1 MHWPRRA
8 RPDGGTLIRASPDE
22 SMRSSRRTMHLDFH
36 VSGIPKAQP
45 RVKAFV
51 RGGHAGVYTPD
62 SAESWKQA
70 VRQEAVANAP
80 ESLITGPIRLQLDFF
95 LPRPKAHLD
104 KHGVPKAKSP
114 VWHCKKPDLD
124 NLIKAVTDAITD
136 TQRVWLDDSQ
146 IYQITA
152 VKTYALYASGCSV
165 RINAD

>member
-1 MHWPRRA
+1 MK
-8 RPDGGTLIRASPDE
+8 I
-22 SMRSSRRTMHLDFH
+22 DFF
-36 VSGIPKAQP
+36 VSGVPKAQP

-80 ESLITGPIRLQLDFF
+80 ESLMTGPIRVELDFF

-146 IYQITA
+146 IYEITA
-152 VKTYALYASGCSV
+152 TKTYAMNAVGCSV
-165 RINAD
+165 FISAQ

>member
-1 MHWPRRA
+1 
-8 RPDGGTLIRASPDE
+8 
-22 SMRSSRRTMHLDFH
+22 MRSSPADMKIDFH
-36 VSGIPKAQP
+36 VSGTPKAQP

-80 ESLITGPIRLQLDFF
+80 ESLITGPIRVELDFF

-104 KHGVPKAKSP
+104 RHGVPKAQSP

-136 TQRVWLDDSQ
+136 TQKVWLDDSQ

-152 VKTYALYASGCSV
+152 VKTYDLQQSGCSV
-165 RINAD
+165 SINAE

>member
-1 MHWPRRA
+1 MNLSFFA
-8 RPDGGTLIRASPDE
+8 A
-22 SMRSSRRTMHLDFH
+22 
-36 VSGIPKAQP
+36 GIPKAQP

-80 ESLITGPIRLQLDFF
+80 ESLITGPIRLQFDFF
-95 LPRPKAHLD
+95 MPRPKAHLD

-136 TQRVWLDDSQ
+136 TQRVWIDDSQ

-152 VKTYALYASGCSV
+152 VKTYALQQSGCSV
-165 RINAD
+165 RINAE

>member
-1 MHWPRRA
+1 
-8 RPDGGTLIRASPDE
+8 
-22 SMRSSRRTMHLDFH
+22 MRSSRRTMHLDFH

-51 RGGHAGVYTPD
+51 RAGHAGVYTPD

-80 ESLITGPIRLQLDFF
+80 ESLMTGPIRLQLDFF

-104 KHGVPKAKSP
+104 RHGVPKAKSP

-165 RINAD
+165 RINAE

>member
-1 MHWPRRA
+1 MLSLRRA
-8 RPDGGTLIRASPDE
+8 RLDGGTLIRASPDE
-22 SMRSSRRTMHLDFH
+22 SMRSSPADMKIDFF
-36 VSGIPKAQP
+36 VAGIPKAQP

-80 ESLITGPIRLQLDFF
+80 ESLMTGPIRVELDFF
-95 LPRPKAHLD
+95 MPRPKAHLD

-136 TQRVWLDDSQ
+136 TQKVWLDDSQ

-165 RINAD
+165 SINAE

>member
-1 MHWPRRA
+1 
-8 RPDGGTLIRASPDE
+8 
-22 SMRSSRRTMHLDFH
+22 MRSSPADMKIDFF
-36 VSGIPKAQP
+36 VAGIPKAQP

-80 ESLITGPIRLQLDFF
+80 ESLMTGPIRVELDFF
-95 LPRPKAHLD
+95 MPRPKAHLD

-136 TQRVWLDDSQ
+136 TQKVWLDDSQ

-165 RINAD
+165 SINAE

>member
-1 MHWPRRA
+1 
-8 RPDGGTLIRASPDE
+8 
-22 SMRSSRRTMHLDFH
+22 MRSSRLTMHLDFH
-36 VSGIPKAQP
+36 VSGTPKAQP

-62 SAESWKQA
+62 SAESWKQS

-80 ESLITGPIRLQLDFF
+80 ESVIAGPIRLELDFF

-104 KHGVPKAKSP
+104 KHGIPKSKSP

-146 IYQITA
+146 ICEITA
-152 VKTYALYASGCSV
+152 TKTYAMNAVGCSV
-165 RINAD
+165 FISAE

>member
-1 MHWPRRA
+1 MNLSFFA
-8 RPDGGTLIRASPDE
+8 A
-22 SMRSSRRTMHLDFH
+22 
-36 VSGIPKAQP
+36 GIPKAQP

-62 SAESWKQA
+62 GAETWKQE
-70 VRQEAVANAP
+70 VRRQAVANAP
-80 ESLITGPIRLQLDFF
+80 ESVIAGVVRVELDFF

-104 KHGVPKAKSP
+104 RHGVPKPKSP

-146 IYQITA
+146 ICEITA
-152 VKTYALYASGCSV
+152 TKTYALNAVGCSV
-165 RINAD
+165 SISAD

>member
-1 MHWPRRA
+1 MNLSFFVA
-8 RPDGGTLIRASPDE
+8 
-22 SMRSSRRTMHLDFH
+22 
-36 VSGIPKAQP
+36 GIPKAQP

-62 SAESWKQA
+62 SAEIWKQE
-70 VRQEAVANAP
+70 VRRQAIANAP
-80 ESLITGPIRLQLDFF
+80 ESILTVPIRIELDFF

-104 KHGVPKAKSP
+104 KHGVPKPKSP

-146 IYQITA
+146 ICEITA
-152 VKTYALYASGCSV
+152 TKTYALNAVGCSV
-165 RINAD
+165 SISAD

>member
-1 MHWPRRA
+1 
-8 RPDGGTLIRASPDE
+8 
-22 SMRSSRRTMHLDFH
+22 MRSSPADMKIDFF
-36 VSGIPKAQP
+36 VAGIPKAQP

-80 ESLITGPIRLQLDFF
+80 ESVIAGVVRVELDFF

-152 VKTYALYASGCSV
+152 VKTYALQQSGCSV
-165 RINAD
+165 RINAE